1 MNYLLIVIC
10 INAHFVLIY
19 VFVEPPTFH
28 KVPTPV
34 EGLKGK
40 DASLNCELKGSAPFE
55 ITWFKDKKQLKE
67 SRKYKFVSE
76 GCSATLHILGMEAS
90 DAGEYECKASN
101 NVGSDSCQGTVKLR
115 GQ

>member
-1 MNYLLIVIC
+1 MNLLLILIC
-10 INAHFVLIY
+10 ISVIFYLNYFL
-19 VFVEPPTFH
+19 VEPPTFH

-40 DASLNCELKGSAPFE
+40 DGSLNCELKGSAPFE
-55 ITWFKDKKQLKE
+55 ITWFKDQKQLKE

-76 GCSATLHILGMEAS
+76 GCSATLHILGLEAS

-101 NVGSDSCQGTVKLR
+101 TVGSDSCQGTVKLR